1 MSKTANHQKA
11 ESPKTVSASSD
22 LTKSSSE
29 KSTSTKLSPIK
40 FLSAD
45 SEDSAL
51 TLRLKQY
58 LKPEDIE
65 QVWEA
70 YRYADHAHEGVL
82 RKTGEPYITHPVS
95 VACVLADLHMDV
107 PTILAALLHDVVEDT
122 DITTQ
127 DIREKFGQQV
137 ADLVDGVTK
146 LDKIEFQSASV
157 AQAENFRKMLLAM
170 SQDVRVI
177 LVKLADRL
185 HNMQTLEAMKPEK
198 QKLIARETLDIY
210 APIANRL
217 SLNAIYQE
225 LEDLSFQYLH
235 PMRHSAISN
244 AVKAARGNR
253 KEVVSKI
260 LESIKQQLAA
270 MNIDAEVSGREKH
283 LYSIYK
289 KMSGKSTAFSQIYD
303 IYGFRVVV
311 KDLSSCY
318 IALGALHALYKPIPS
333 KFKDYIAI
341 PKANGYQSLHT
352 TLFGPFGTPIE
363 VQIRSA
369 EMHNIADAGVAA
381 HWLYKASDAELTALQ
396 QKTHQWLQRLLEIQ
410 SDSTDSLDFLEH
422 LKIDLFPDE
431 VYVFTPKGKILALPK
446 GATAVDFAYA
456 VHTDIGNSCV
466 AVRINQELAPL
477 RTELHNGDHVEIITG
492 SLAKPNPA
500 WLNYVVTGRARAH
513 IRHFLKSQQSTE
525 SAHLGER
532 MLNQALRAL
541 HVEPSQITEAQWQK
555 LVRDYGLKKKSEIL
569 TDIGLGK
576 RQNVMVAHQLL
587 ATGEVK
593 EEPPEGAIGKFLGA
607 NFLGKIF
614 GKTAKPLDTI
624 TIRGSEGMA
633 VQFAQCCRPIPGD
646 PILGFINKDK
656 GLVIH
661 THDCPAIR
669 KFRLD
674 PEKWLDVEWE
684 PENQRLYKANLA
696 LTVANQP
703 GMLAKIASGIAE
715 AGSNIDNVSVEEADG
730 STYANLYFTVQV
742 KNRIHLAELMRGLR
756 KIPDVVRINRGKGNA
771 VSNTTKKSS
780 Q

>member
-1 MSKTANHQKA
+1 MPKSATAHKTA
-11 ESPKTVSASSD
+11 
-22 LTKSSSE
+22 SSSTHANPLVAE
-29 KSTSTKLSPIK
+29 LLLPADRDDSVLS
-40 FLSAD
+40 
-45 SEDSAL
+45 
-51 TLRLKQY
+51 LRLKHY
-58 LKPEDIE
+58 LKSEDIT

-70 YRYADHAHEGVL
+70 YRYADQAHQGVV
-82 RKTGEPYITHPVS
+82 RKTGEPYISHPVS
-95 VACVLADLHMDV
+95 VACILADMHMDL
-107 PTILAALLHDVVEDT
+107 PTIMAALLHDVVEDT
-122 DITTQ
+122 DISTD
-127 DIREKFGQQV
+127 DIKEKFGQQV
-137 ADLVDGVTK
+137 AELVDGVTK

-185 HNMQTLEAMKPEK
+185 HNMQTLEGMRPEK
-198 QKLIARETLDIY
+198 QKLIAKETLDIY

-217 SLNAIYQE
+217 GLNEIYQE
-225 LEDLSFQYLH
+225 LEDLSFKYLH
-235 PMRHSAISN
+235 PMRYNAIAN
-244 AVKAARGNR
+244 AVMAARGNR

-260 LESIKQQLAA
+260 LESIKHQLVG
-270 MNIDAEVSGREKH
+270 MKIEAEVSGREKH

-289 KMSGKSTAFSQIYD
+289 KMSGKTTSFSQIYD

-311 KDLSSCY
+311 KDLASCY
-318 IALGALHALYKPIPS
+318 SALGALHGLYKPITS

-363 VQIRSA
+363 VQIRSN
-369 EMHNIADAGVAA
+369 EMHNIAAAGVAA
-381 HWLYKASDAELTALQ
+381 HWLYKSSDAQLTALQ

-410 SDSTDSLDFLEH
+410 SDSADSLDFLEH

-446 GATAVDFAYA
+446 GATSVDFAYA
-456 VHTDIGNSCV
+456 VHSDIGNSCV
-466 AVRINQELAPL
+466 AVRINQDLAPL

-513 IRHFLKSQQSTE
+513 IRHYLKSQHSTE

-532 MLNQALRAL
+532 MLNQALRAM
-541 HVEPSQITEAQWQK
+541 HIEPDQVTEVHWQK
-555 LVRDYGLKKKSEIL
+555 LIRDYGLKKKSEIL

-587 ATGEVK
+587 AMGEML
-593 EEPPEGAIGKFLGA
+593 EESPEGGIGKFLG
-607 NFLGKIF
+607 KIF
-614 GKTAKPLDTI
+614 RKPSKPLDTI

-633 VQFAQCCRPIPGD
+633 VQFAPCCRPIPGD

-656 GLVIH
+656 GLVVH

-684 PENQRLYKANLA
+684 PDSEHLYKANLN

-703 GMLAKIASGIAE
+703 GMLAKIASGIAD
-715 AGSNIDNVSVEEADG
+715 AGSNIDNVSVEEPDG
-730 STYANLYFTVQV
+730 SSYANLYFTVQV

-756 KIPDVVRINRGKGNA
+756 KIPDVVRINRSKGNPA
-771 VSNTTKKSS
+771 THDGKSVS
-780 Q
+780 

>member
-1 MSKTANHQKA
+1 MPKPATNLKA
-11 ESPKTVSASSD
+11 EFS
-22 LTKSSSE
+22 
-29 KSTSTKLSPIK
+29 KSTPEPLLP
-40 FLSAD
+40 AD

-51 TLRLKQY
+51 TVRLKQY
-58 LKPEDIE
+58 LKPQDITH
-65 QVWEA
+65 VWEA
-70 YRYADHAHEGVL
+70 YRYAFHAHDGVV

-95 VACVLADLHMDV
+95 VACILAELHMDV

-122 DITTQ
+122 AATTIDIK
-127 DIREKFGQQV
+127 DKFGQTV

-146 LDKIEFQSASV
+146 LDKIEFQSASQ

-185 HNMQTLEAMKPEK
+185 HNMQTLEAMRPEK

-217 SLNAIYQE
+217 GLNAIYQA
-225 LEDLSFQYLH
+225 LEDLSFQYLY
-235 PMRHSAISN
+235 PLRFNAISK
-244 AVKAARGNR
+244 AIMAARGNR

-260 LESIKQQLAA
+260 LDSIKQQLGTF
-270 MNIDAEVSGREKH
+270 NIEAEVSGREKH

-289 KMSGKSTAFSQIYD
+289 KMTNKATPFSQVYD

-311 KDLSSCY
+311 IDLPSCY
-318 IALGALHALYKPIPS
+318 LALGALHALYKPIPS

-369 EMHNIADAGVAA
+369 DMHNIADAGVAA
-381 HWLYKASDAELTALQ
+381 HWLYKASDAQLTALQ
-396 QKTHQWLQRLLEIQ
+396 QQTHQWLQRLLDIQ
-410 SDSTDSLDFLEH
+410 SESTDSLDFLEH

-431 VYVFTPKGKILALPK
+431 VYVFTPKGKILALPRR
-446 GATAVDFAYA
+446 ATAVDFAYA
-456 VHTDIGNSCV
+456 VHSDIGNSCV
-466 AVRINQELAPL
+466 AVRINHELAPL
-477 RTELHNGDHVEIITG
+477 RTELRNGDHVEIITG
-492 SLAKPNPA
+492 SIAKPNPA

-513 IRHFLKSQQSTE
+513 IRHFLKSQRSTE

-541 HVEPSQITEAQWQK
+541 HVEPGQISDEHWEK
-555 LVRDYGLKKKSEIL
+555 LIRDYGVKKKSEIL
-569 TDIGLGK
+569 SDIGLGK
-576 RQNVMVAHQLL
+576 RQNVMVAHQLVAL
-587 ATGEVK
+587 TEDHLEKHTKLPA
-593 EEPPEGAIGKFLGA
+593 AS
-607 NFLGKIF
+607 
-614 GKTAKPLDTI
+614 LDTI
-624 TIRGSEGMA
+624 TIHGTEGMA
-633 VQFAQCCRPIPGD
+633 VQFAPCCRPIPGD

-661 THDCPAIR
+661 THDCPSVR
-669 KFRLD
+669 KFKLD
-674 PEKWLDVEWE
+674 PDKWLDVEWE
-684 PENQRLYKANLA
+684 PESTRLFKTNLN

-703 GMLAKIASGIAE
+703 GMLAKIAAGIAD

-730 STYANLYFTVQV
+730 SAYANLYFTVQV
-742 KNRIHLAELMRGLR
+742 KNRVHLAELMRSLR
-756 KIPDVVRINRGKGNA
+756 KIPDVVRINRTKGNVANNGKG
-771 VSNTTKKSS
+771 SNGKATL

>member
-1 MSKTANHQKA
+1 MPKPATAHKTA
-11 ESPKTVSASSD
+11 
-22 LTKSSSE
+22 SSSTHANPLAAE
-29 KSTSTKLSPIK
+29 LLLP
-40 FLSAD
+40 AD
-45 SEDSAL
+45 RDDSAL
-51 TLRLKQY
+51 SLRLKHY
-58 LKPEDIE
+58 LKSEDIT

-70 YRYADHAHEGVL
+70 YRYADQAHQGVV
-82 RKTGEPYITHPVS
+82 RKTGEPYISHPVS
-95 VACVLADLHMDV
+95 VACILADMHMDL
-107 PTILAALLHDVVEDT
+107 PTIMAALLHDVVEDT
-122 DITTQ
+122 DISTD
-127 DIREKFGQQV
+127 DIKEKFGQQV
-137 ADLVDGVTK
+137 AELVDGVTK

-185 HNMQTLEAMKPEK
+185 HNMQTLEGMRPEK
-198 QKLIARETLDIY
+198 QKLIAKETLDIY

-217 SLNAIYQE
+217 GLNEIYQE
-225 LEDLSFQYLH
+225 LEDLSFKYLH
-235 PMRHSAISN
+235 PMRYNAIAN

-260 LESIKQQLAA
+260 LESIKHQLAG
-270 MNIDAEVSGREKH
+270 MKIEAEVSGREKH

-289 KMSGKSTAFSQIYD
+289 KMSGKTTSFSQIYD

-311 KDLSSCY
+311 KDLASCY
-318 IALGALHALYKPIPS
+318 SALGALHGLYKPITS

-363 VQIRSA
+363 VQIRSN
-369 EMHNIADAGVAA
+369 EMHNIAAAGVAA
-381 HWLYKASDAELTALQ
+381 HWLYKSSDAQLTALQ

-410 SDSTDSLDFLEH
+410 SDSADSLDFLEH

-446 GATAVDFAYA
+446 GATSVDFAYA
-456 VHTDIGNSCV
+456 VHSDIGNSCV
-466 AVRINQELAPL
+466 AVRINQDLAPL

-513 IRHFLKSQQSTE
+513 IRHFLKSQHSTE

-532 MLNQALRAL
+532 MLNQALRAM
-541 HVEPSQITEAQWQK
+541 HIEPNQVTEAHWQK
-555 LVRDYGLKKKSEIL
+555 LIRDYGLKKKSEIL

-587 ATGEVK
+587 AMGEILDL
-593 EEPPEGAIGKFLGA
+593 PPEGGLGKL
-607 NFLGKIF
+607 LGKIF
-614 GKTAKPLDTI
+614 RKPSKPLDTI

-633 VQFAQCCRPIPGD
+633 VQFAPCCRPIPGD

-656 GLVIH
+656 GLVVH

-684 PENQRLYKANLA
+684 PESEHLYKANLN

-703 GMLAKIASGIAE
+703 GMLAKIASGIAD
-715 AGSNIDNVSVEEADG
+715 AGSNIDNVSVEEPDG
-730 STYANLYFTVQV
+730 SSYANLYFTVQV

-756 KIPDVVRINRGKGNA
+756 KIPDVVRINRSKGNPA
-771 VSNTTKKSS
+771 THDGKSVS
-780 Q
+780 

>member
-1 MSKTANHQKA
+1 MPKTATHLHA
-11 ESPKTVSASSD
+11 ESSN
-22 LTKSSSE
+22 SSSTRLG
-29 KSTSTKLSPIK
+29 SAHLLP
-40 FLSAD
+40 AD

-51 TLRLKQY
+51 SLRLKQY
-58 LKPEDIE
+58 LKPQDVT

-70 YRYADHAHEGVL
+70 YRYAYQAHEGVV
-82 RKTGEPYITHPVS
+82 RKTGEPYITHPVA

-122 DITTQ
+122 EITTQ
-127 DIREKFGQQV
+127 DIKEKFGQQV
-137 ADLVDGVTK
+137 AELVDGVTK

-185 HNMQTLEAMKPEK
+185 HNMQTLDAMKPEK
-198 QKLIARETLDIY
+198 QKLIAKETLEIY

-217 SLNAIYQE
+217 GLNDIYQA
-225 LEDLSFQYLH
+225 LEDLSFQYLY
-235 PMRHSAISN
+235 PMRFSAISK
-244 AVKAARGNR
+244 AILAARGNR

-260 LESIKQQLAA
+260 LESIRQQLKSL
-270 MNIDAEVSGREKH
+270 NIDAEVSGREKH

-289 KMSGKSTAFSQIYD
+289 KMSGKTTTFSQIYD

-311 KDLSSCY
+311 KDLASCY
-318 IALGALHALYKPIPS
+318 LALGALHALYKPIPS

-363 VQIRSA
+363 VQIRST

-381 HWLYKASDAELTALQ
+381 HWLYKSSDAQLTALQ
-396 QKTHQWLQRLLEIQ
+396 QQTHQWLQRLLEIQ
-410 SDSTDSLDFLEH
+410 SESADSLDFLEH

-431 VYVFTPKGKILALPK
+431 VYVFTPKGTILALPK

-456 VHTDIGNSCV
+456 VHSGIGNSCV

-532 MLNQALRAL
+532 LLNKALIAL
-541 HVEPSQITEAQWQK
+541 HVEPSQITELHWQK
-555 LVRDYGLKKKSEIL
+555 LIRDYGLKKKSEIL
-569 TDIGLGK
+569 SDIGLGK
-576 RQNVMVAHQLL
+576 RQNLMVAHQLL
-587 ATGEVK
+587 AMTNENLEK
-593 EEPPEGAIGKFLGA
+593 HTKLP
-607 NFLGKIF
+607 
-614 GKTAKPLDTI
+614 AKSLDTI
-624 TIRGSEGMA
+624 TIHGTEGMA

-661 THDCPAIR
+661 THDCPSVR
-669 KFRLD
+669 KFKLEPD
-674 PEKWLDVEWE
+674 KWLDVEWE
-684 PENQRLYKANLA
+684 PESQRLFKTNLN

-730 STYANLYFTVQV
+730 SAYANLYFTVQV
-742 KNRIHLAELMRGLR
+742 KNRVHLAELMRSLR
-756 KIPDVVRINRGKGNA
+756 KIPDVVRINRTKGNA
-771 VSNTTKKSS
+771 AGNGAKKSS

>member
-1 MSKTANHQKA
+1 MPKSATAHKTA
-11 ESPKTVSASSD
+11 
-22 LTKSSSE
+22 SSSTHANPLVAE
-29 KSTSTKLSPIK
+29 LLLPADRDDSVLS
-40 FLSAD
+40 
-45 SEDSAL
+45 
-51 TLRLKQY
+51 LRLKHY
-58 LKPEDIE
+58 LKSEDIT

-70 YRYADHAHEGVL
+70 YRYADQAHQGVV
-82 RKTGEPYITHPVS
+82 RKTGEPYISHPVS
-95 VACVLADLHMDV
+95 VACILADMHMDL
-107 PTILAALLHDVVEDT
+107 PTIMAALLHDVVEDT
-122 DITTQ
+122 DISTD
-127 DIREKFGQQV
+127 DIKEKFGQQV
-137 ADLVDGVTK
+137 AELVDGVTK

-185 HNMQTLEAMKPEK
+185 HNMQTLEGMRPEK
-198 QKLIARETLDIY
+198 QKLIAKETLDIY

-217 SLNAIYQE
+217 GLNEIYQE
-225 LEDLSFQYLH
+225 LEDLSFKYLH
-235 PMRHSAISN
+235 PMRYNAIAN

-260 LESIKQQLAA
+260 LESIKHQLAG
-270 MNIDAEVSGREKH
+270 MKIEAEVSGREKH

-289 KMSGKSTAFSQIYD
+289 KMSGKTTSFSQIYD

-311 KDLSSCY
+311 KDLASCY
-318 IALGALHALYKPIPS
+318 SALGALHGLYKPITS

-363 VQIRSA
+363 VQIRSN
-369 EMHNIADAGVAA
+369 EMHNIAAAGVAA
-381 HWLYKASDAELTALQ
+381 HWLYKSSDAQLTALQ

-410 SDSTDSLDFLEH
+410 SDSADSLDFLEH

-456 VHTDIGNSCV
+456 VHSGIGNSCV
-466 AVRINQELAPL
+466 AVRINQDLAPL

-513 IRHFLKSQQSTE
+513 IRHYLKSQHSTE

-532 MLNQALRAL
+532 MLNQALRAM
-541 HVEPSQITEAQWQK
+541 HIEPDQVTEAHWQK
-555 LVRDYGLKKKSEIL
+555 LIRDYGLKKKSEIL

-587 ATGEVK
+587 AMGEML
-593 EEPPEGAIGKFLGA
+593 EESPEGGIGKFLG
-607 NFLGKIF
+607 KIF
-614 GKTAKPLDTI
+614 RKPSKPLDTI

-633 VQFAQCCRPIPGD
+633 VQFAPCCRPIPGD

-656 GLVIH
+656 GLVVH

-684 PENQRLYKANLA
+684 PESEHLYKANLN

-703 GMLAKIASGIAE
+703 GMLAKIASGIAD
-715 AGSNIDNVSVEEADG
+715 AGSNIDNVSVEEPDG
-730 STYANLYFTVQV
+730 SSYANLYFTVQV

-756 KIPDVVRINRGKGNA
+756 KIPDVVRINRSKGNPA
-771 VSNTTKKSS
+771 THDGKSVS
-780 Q
+780 

>member
-1 MSKTANHQKA
+1 MSKTATHQNA
-11 ESPKTVSASSD
+11 E
-22 LTKSSSE
+22 LFKSSSVLA
-29 KSTSTKLSPIK
+29 SAPLLP
-40 FLSAD
+40 AD

-51 TLRLKQY
+51 SLRLKEY
-58 LKPEDIE
+58 LKPQDIA

-70 YRYADHAHEGVL
+70 YRYAYHAHEGVV

-95 VACVLADLHMDV
+95 VACILADLHLDV
-107 PTILAALLHDVVEDT
+107 PTLLAALLHDVVEDT
-122 DITTQ
+122 DISTH
-127 DIREKFGQQV
+127 DIKEKFGPQV
-137 ADLVDGVTK
+137 AELVDGVTK

-185 HNMQTLEAMKPEK
+185 HNMQTLEAMRPEK
-198 QKLIARETLDIY
+198 QKLIAKETLEIY

-217 SLNAIYQE
+217 GLNDIYQA
-225 LEDLSFQYLH
+225 LEDLSFQYLY
-235 PMRHSAISN
+235 PMRFRAISK
-244 AVKAARGNR
+244 AILAARGNR

-260 LESIKQQLAA
+260 LESIKQQLITL
-270 MNIDAEVSGREKH
+270 NIDAEVSGREKH

-289 KMSGKSTAFSQIYD
+289 KMSGKTSAFSQIYD

-318 IALGALHALYKPIPS
+318 LALGALHALYKPIPS

-363 VQIRSA
+363 VQIRSS

-381 HWLYKASDAELTALQ
+381 HWLYKASDAQLTALQ
-396 QKTHQWLQRLLEIQ
+396 QQTHQWLQRLLEIQ
-410 SDSTDSLDFLEH
+410 SESVDSLDFLEH

-431 VYVFTPKGKILALPK
+431 VYVFTPKGKIFALPK

-456 VHTDIGNSCV
+456 IHSDIGNSCV

-525 SAHLGER
+525 SAVLGER

-541 HVEPSQITEAQWQK
+541 HVEPNQITDDHWQK
-555 LVRDYGLKKKSEIL
+555 LIRDYGLKKKSQIL
-569 TDIGLGK
+569 TEIGLGK

-587 ATGEVK
+587 AMLEVQ
-593 EEPPEGAIGKFLGA
+593 EVPEEGAIGKFLGGK
-607 NFLGKIF
+607 FFDKIF
-614 GKTAKPLDTI
+614 GKTTKPLDTI

-656 GLVIH
+656 GLVVH

-674 PEKWLDVEWE
+674 PDKWLDVEWE
-684 PENQRLYKANLA
+684 PESKRLYKTNLN

-703 GMLAKIASGIAE
+703 GMLAQIAAGIAE
-715 AGSNIDNVSVEEADG
+715 AGSNIDNVSVEEEDG
-730 STYANLYFTVQV
+730 SKYANLYFTVQV
-742 KNRIHLAELMRGLR
+742 KDRIHLAELMRSLR
-756 KIPDVVRINRGKGNA
+756 KIPDVVRINRTKGNA
-771 VSNTTKKSS
+771 AGNGAKKSS

>member
-1 MSKTANHQKA
+1 
-11 ESPKTVSASSD
+11 
-22 LTKSSSE
+22 
-29 KSTSTKLSPIK
+29 
-40 FLSAD
+40 
-45 SEDSAL
+45 
-51 TLRLKQY
+51 
-58 LKPEDIE
+58 
-65 QVWEA
+65 
-70 YRYADHAHEGVL
+70 
-82 RKTGEPYITHPVS
+82 
-95 VACVLADLHMDV
+95 
-107 PTILAALLHDVVEDT
+107 
-122 DITTQ
+122 
-127 DIREKFGQQV
+127 
-137 ADLVDGVTK
+137 
-146 LDKIEFQSASV
+146 V

-185 HNMQTLEAMKPEK
+185 HNMQTLEGMRPEK
-198 QKLIARETLDIY
+198 QKLIAKETLDIY

-217 SLNAIYQE
+217 GLNEIYQE
-225 LEDLSFQYLH
+225 LEDLSFKYLH
-235 PMRHSAISN
+235 PMRYNAIAN

-260 LESIKQQLAA
+260 LESIKHQLAG
-270 MNIDAEVSGREKH
+270 MKIEAEVSGREKH

-289 KMSGKSTAFSQIYD
+289 KMSGKTTSFSQIYD

-311 KDLSSCY
+311 KDLASCY
-318 IALGALHALYKPIPS
+318 SALGALHGLYKPITS

-363 VQIRSA
+363 VQIRSN
-369 EMHNIADAGVAA
+369 EMHNIAAAGVAA
-381 HWLYKASDAELTALQ
+381 HWLYKSSDAQLTALQ

-410 SDSTDSLDFLEH
+410 SDSADSLDFLEH

-446 GATAVDFAYA
+446 GATSVDFAYA
-456 VHTDIGNSCV
+456 VHSDIGNSCV
-466 AVRINQELAPL
+466 AVRINQDLAPL

-513 IRHFLKSQQSTE
+513 IRHYLKSQHSTE

-532 MLNQALRAL
+532 MLNQALRAM
-541 HVEPSQITEAQWQK
+541 HIEPDQVTEAHWQK
-555 LVRDYGLKKKSEIL
+555 LIRDYGLKKKSEIL

-587 ATGEVK
+587 AMGEML
-593 EEPPEGAIGKFLGA
+593 EESPEGGIGKFLG
-607 NFLGKIF
+607 KIF
-614 GKTAKPLDTI
+614 RKPSKPLDTI

-633 VQFAQCCRPIPGD
+633 VQFAPCCRPIPGD

-656 GLVIH
+656 GLVVH

-684 PENQRLYKANLA
+684 PDSEHLYKANLN

-703 GMLAKIASGIAE
+703 GMLAKIASGIAD
-715 AGSNIDNVSVEEADG
+715 AGSNIDNVSVEEPDG
-730 STYANLYFTVQV
+730 SSYANLYFTVQV

-756 KIPDVVRINRGKGNA
+756 KIPDVVRINRSKGNPA
-771 VSNTTKKSS
+771 THDGKSVS
-780 Q
+780 